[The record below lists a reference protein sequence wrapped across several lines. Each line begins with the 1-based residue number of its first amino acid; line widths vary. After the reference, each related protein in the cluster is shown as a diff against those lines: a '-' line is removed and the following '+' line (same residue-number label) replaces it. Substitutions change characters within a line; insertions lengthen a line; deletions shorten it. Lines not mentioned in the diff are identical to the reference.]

1 MPVHNSDVAAVLHHI
16 AELLA
21 IEEANP
27 YRVRAY
33 RNAAR
38 TVQDLPRRLEEML
51 KEGENLSQL
60 PGIGKDLAGKIEEIV
75 KTGESPLLQEL
86 QKETP
91 PQLAEVM
98 KLEGIG
104 PKRAKVLHQKL
115 GVETLQGLEKVAQQ
129 GRIRNLSGFGEKT
142 EENILDALE
151 RYQGREQR
159 MKLAQ
164 AEAIAEPLVDYFQS
178 VPGVKKVVI
187 AGSYRRRKET
197 VGDLDILVACKK
209 GSQVMDR
216 FVAYEDVKDVI
227 SKGSTR
233 STVRLRSDLQVD
245 VRVVPEVCYGAALH
259 YFTGNKAH
267 NIAVRRMGQ
276 QKKLKINEYGVFKG
290 DQRIAG
296 RTEEEVYQQVDLPYV
311 EPELRESR
319 GEIEAAQKKQL
330 PTLITLKDIRG
341 DLHAHTKATDGRYSL
356 QEMAETAKEQGYDY
370 LAITDHTKHLSVAKG
385 LDENRLARQIE
396 EIDKLNAKLK
406 GIRLLKGAEVDILE
420 DGALDLDDGIL
431 KELDLTVCSIHYKF
445 DLSRDKQTKR
455 LLRAMDNPHC
465 LILGHPTGRL
475 INERVPYDVDLE
487 KILQVAKERGCF
499 VELNANPERLDLA
512 DVYCKMAKQR
522 GVKVAIS
529 TDAHTR
535 SALKHMRFGIDQARR
550 GWLEADD
557 VLNTR
562 SWRDLK
568 ALLKRR

>member
-1 MPVHNSDVAAVLHHI
+1 
-16 AELLA
+16 
-21 IEEANP
+21 
-27 YRVRAY
+27 
-33 RNAAR
+33 
-38 TVQDLPRRLEEML
+38 
-51 KEGENLSQL
+51 
-60 PGIGKDLAGKIEEIV
+60 
-75 KTGESPLLQEL
+75 
-86 QKETP
+86 
-91 PQLAEVM
+91 
-98 KLEGIG
+98 
-104 PKRAKVLHQKL
+104 
-115 GVETLQGLEKVAQQ
+115 
-129 GRIRNLSGFGEKT
+129 
-142 EENILDALE
+142 
-151 RYQGREQR
+151 
-159 MKLAQ
+159 
-164 AEAIAEPLVDYFQS
+164 
-178 VPGVKKVVI
+178 
-187 AGSYRRRKET
+187 
-197 VGDLDILVACKK
+197 
-209 GSQVMDR
+209 
-216 FVAYEDVKDVI
+216 
-227 SKGSTR
+227 
-233 STVRLRSDLQVD
+233 
-245 VRVVPEVCYGAALH
+245 
-259 YFTGNKAH
+259 
-267 NIAVRRMGQ
+267 
-276 QKKLKINEYGVFKG
+276 
-290 DQRIAG
+290 
-296 RTEEEVYQQVDLPYV
+296 V

-319 GEIEAAQKKQL
+319 GEIEVAQKKQL

-341 DLHAHTKATDGRYSL
+341 DLHAHTKATDGRYAL

-396 EIDKLNAKLK
+396 EIDKLNTKLQ

-512 DVYCKMAKQR
+512 DVYCKMAKER

-550 GWLEADD
+550 GWLEAND

-568 ALLKRR
+568 TLLKRR

>member
-1 MPVHNSDVAAVLHHI
+1 MPVHNSDVAAVLNHI

-75 KTGESPLLQEL
+75 KTGESPLLKAL

-98 KLEGIG
+98 KLEGVG

-129 GRIRNLSGFGEKT
+129 GRIRKLSGFGKKT
-142 EENILDALE
+142 EENILAALE

-197 VGDLDILVACKK
+197 VGDLDILVTCKK
-209 GSQVMDR
+209 GSKVMDR

-233 STVRLRSDLQVD
+233 STVRLRSDLRVD

-290 DQRIAG
+290 DKRIAG
-296 RTEEEVYQQVDLPYV
+296 QTEEEVY
-311 EPELRESR
+311 R
-319 GEIEAAQKKQL
+319 
-330 PTLITLKDIRG
+330 
-341 DLHAHTKATDGRYSL
+341 
-356 QEMAETAKEQGYDY
+356 
-370 LAITDHTKHLSVAKG
+370 
-385 LDENRLARQIE
+385 
-396 EIDKLNAKLK
+396 
-406 GIRLLKGAEVDILE
+406 
-420 DGALDLDDGIL
+420 
-431 KELDLTVCSIHYKF
+431 
-445 DLSRDKQTKR
+445 
-455 LLRAMDNPHC
+455 
-465 LILGHPTGRL
+465 
-475 INERVPYDVDLE
+475 
-487 KILQVAKERGCF
+487 
-499 VELNANPERLDLA
+499 
-512 DVYCKMAKQR
+512 
-522 GVKVAIS
+522 
-529 TDAHTR
+529 
-535 SALKHMRFGIDQARR
+535 
-550 GWLEADD
+550 
-557 VLNTR
+557 
-562 SWRDLK
+562 
-568 ALLKRR
+568 